1 MRKLL
6 FLLLAFI
13 LSLLLAI
20 VTLAHSGKTDSRGGH
35 YNRSTGEYHYHHGYS
50 AHDHYD
56 MDGDGVKDCPYEF
69 KDKTNHNNNGGT
81 GSKTTSTTKSSISEK
96 KLSIGKI
103 LSLVFEIIFFSAFF
117 LLATCGLQVLVAWGI
132 QKIIFLLFRIE
143 NKIVYYVS
151 LGIVIAITVTIISIL
166 VLKTENIIS

>member
-13 LSLLLAI
+13 LSLSLA
-20 VTLAHSGKTDSRGGH
+20 VVALAHSGKTDSSGGH
-35 YNRSTGEYHYHHGYS
+35 YDRSTGKYHYHHGYS

-56 MDGDGVKDCPYEF
+56 MDGDGVKDCPYKF
-69 KDKTNHNNNGGT
+69 KDKTNHNSNSGT
-81 GSKTTSTTKSSISEK
+81 GSNTTNTTKSSISEK
-96 KLSIGKI
+96 KLSTGKI
-103 LSLVFEIIFFSAFF
+103 LSLVFEIIFFSVFF

-132 QKIIFLLFRIE
+132 QKIIFLLFRTE

-151 LGIVIAITVTIISIL
+151 FVIVIAITVTIISIS
-166 VLKTENIIS
+166 VLKMENIIS